1 MNKVITINLN
11 GNAYQLEDRGYDAL
25 RAYLDTA
32 ARRLE
37 GNPDK
42 DEIVADIEQAIADK
56 FRALLSATKT
66 VVVEKEVEDIIG
78 QMGPVEDASGSPE
91 DPRPGAGS
99 SATGASDTFRSAA
112 SPGGPAATPRRLYKI
127 REGAKVSG
135 VCNGLAAYFN
145 VDVAIVRIVFAF
157 LVFAWGSGLLLYL
170 VMACVLPSAS
180 TPEEI
185 AAAHGT
191 HSATAQEFIRRA
203 REGYYEGMKTFG
215 DKKARR
221 EWKRRFKNEMRGWK
235 KDFQQQ
241 MHQGADSWRTHWQ
254 QWGPRSY
261 SPFAALLHALLTILF
276 VCALFSLA
284 TSHRLFGWWLPAGIP
299 FWAGI
304 LIVVAL
310 YKFLVCPLKAMN
322 YPAYGSPWG
331 PFSCLVHI
339 CIWIGV
345 VWFVI
350 WLCNG
355 HGGDFRDDMEH
366 LPAKL
371 HHAAIS
377 LRDWWNQQ

>member
-1 MNKVITINLN
+1 
-11 GNAYQLEDRGYDAL
+11 
-25 RAYLDTA
+25 
-32 ARRLE
+32 
-37 GNPDK
+37 
-42 DEIVADIEQAIADK
+42 
-56 FRALLSATKT
+56 
-66 VVVEKEVEDIIG
+66 
-78 QMGPVEDASGSPE
+78 
-91 DPRPGAGS
+91 
-99 SATGASDTFRSAA
+99 
-112 SPGGPAATPRRLYKI
+112 
-127 REGAKVSG
+127 
-135 VCNGLAAYFN
+135 
-145 VDVAIVRIVFAF
+145 
-157 LVFAWGSGLLLYL
+157 
-170 VMACVLPSAS
+170 
-180 TPEEI
+180 
-185 AAAHGT
+185 
-191 HSATAQEFIRRA
+191 
-203 REGYYEGMKTFG
+203 MKTFG

-350 WLCNG
+350 WLCSG

-371 HHAAIS
+371 HHAANS